1 MFPMEITGRKGARLR
16 EIWNDDD
23 AGAYLGMTV
32 PNFPNLFILYGP
44 NTNQVVHGGSAIMW
58 TEFSVS
64 YVLDAIRVL
73 LERDAKAMDVRPEV
87 FRRYME
93 RIDRANRL
101 RAWGFSKVNSWYKNS
116 KGRTT
121 QNFPFSTAELWQRTR
136 ELNLA
141 DYVIE

>member
-1 MFPMEITGRKGARLR
+1 
-16 EIWNDDD
+16 
-23 AGAYLGMTV
+23 
-32 PNFPNLFILYGP
+32 
-44 NTNQVVHGGSAIMW
+44 MW

-73 LERDAKAMDVRPEV
+73 LERDANAMDVRPEV
-87 FRRYME
+87 FHSYME
-93 RIDRANRL
+93 RIDQANRL

-121 QNFPFSTAELWQRTR
+121 QNFPFNTAELWQRTR